1 MVQEVGRNQSLE
13 AAELSSQLSETA
25 DFISHALSSN
35 EDRENPLPKCGTMNE
50 SEDRKRTVVMQP
62 TTTAS
67 SFSGV
72 CNLKTDDGSDFND
85 CYVEVKG
92 DMQRLLV
99 DAKF

>member
-1 MVQEVGRNQSLE
+1 MAPEAGTSQSLE
-13 AAELSSQLSETA
+13 AAEARSQQSKTA
-25 DFISHALSSN
+25 DLISHARSSN
-35 EDRENPLPKCGTMNE
+35 EDREKPLPKGGTINQ
-50 SEDRKRTVVMQP
+50 SEDRKRTVATQP
-62 TTTAS
+62 ANPAL

-72 CNLKTDDGSDFND
+72 CNLKTDDGSDFDD